1 MSDLEDKREGA
12 YDPVDPGKSQPK
24 PGARKRTAQELPSN
38 AAPYND
44 EATLPEGL
52 RRKPHGPHGS
62 PSGRQGAVIV
72 VRRRERRK
80 PGRICGAAGLHLKS
94 RDRRNRVREV
104 AMRRQV
110 GHPSPRLSLRRIPAF
125 KTGLRPDSPPPPCG
139 SF

>member
-24 PGARKRTAQELPSN
+24 PGARTRTAQDLPSD

-62 PSGRQGAVIV
+62 PSGRQERGIV
-72 VRRRERRK
+72 V
-80 PGRICGAAGLHLKS
+80 GAGS
-94 RDRRNRVREV
+94 RAR
-104 AMRRQV
+104 A
-110 GHPSPRLSLRRIPAF
+110 
-125 KTGLRPDSPPPPCG
+125 T
-139 SF
+139 